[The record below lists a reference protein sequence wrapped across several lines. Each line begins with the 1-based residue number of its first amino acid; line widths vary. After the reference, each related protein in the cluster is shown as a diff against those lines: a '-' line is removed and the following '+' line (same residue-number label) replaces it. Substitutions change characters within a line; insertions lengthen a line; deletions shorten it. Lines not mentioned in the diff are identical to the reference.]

1 MAKLSVNLNAVAYVR
16 NRRDLPWPDLTELGR
31 LALVAGAGGLTVH
44 PRPDE
49 RHIRRTDVFALVEL
63 LRDEWPGREF
73 NIEGYP
79 TEAFLRLC
87 EVAHPDQVTL
97 VPDDPQQSTS
107 DHGWDIAAHATQLAE
122 ITERLQNGHMRV
134 SLFVDADPE
143 IPAHAAEVGAD
154 RIELY
159 TGPYG
164 NPKGDAAAGLERLK
178 QTAAAARQA
187 GLRAARGGAGLGLNA
202 GHDLTLDNLP
212 PLIAAIPDI
221 EECSIGHALTADA
234 LKYGFPDA
242 VRRYVKALTV
252 QR

>member
-1 MAKLSVNLNAVAYVR
+1 MANLSVNLNAVAYVR
-16 NRRDLPWPDLTELGR
+16 NRRDLPWPNPVEIGR
-31 LALVAGAGGLTVH
+31 LALVAGADGLTVH

-49 RHIRRTDVFALVEL
+49 RHIRRTDVFELVEM
-63 LRDEWPGREF
+63 LRDEWPEREF

-79 TEAFLRLC
+79 TEDFLKLC
-87 EVAHPDQVTL
+87 ESARPDQVTL
-97 VPDDPQQSTS
+97 VPDDPGQNTS

-122 ITERLQNGHMRV
+122 ITERLQNGRMRV
-134 SLFVDADPE
+134 SIFVDANPE
-143 IPAHAAEVGAD
+143 IPALAAEVGAD

-164 NPKGDAAAGLERLK
+164 HPGSPPAELERLEA
-178 QTAAAARQA
+178 TAAAARKA

-221 EECSIGHALTADA
+221 EECSIGHAITADA
-234 LKYGFPDA
+234 LKFGISEA
-242 VRRYVKALTV
+242 VGRYVKALTV